1 MTELR
6 KVAPPVAI
14 IFARPR
20 ALDFRP
26 PGSGGPKPLR
36 FEQRLSLFAICRAT
50 GGVPAPAQA
59 RRGGGAAPAPQAA
72 EVAEVANGGVIQR

>member
-1 MTELR
+1 MF
-6 KVAPPVAI
+6 VMI
-14 IFARPR
+14 IV
-20 ALDFRP
+20 D
-26 PGSGGPKPLR
+26 
-36 FEQRLSLFAICRAT
+36 LFVGL